1 MIQKIRNT
9 LQEQMLEYMFWK
21 RQNGSDFLIQV
32 SKLAY
37 LLKEWQVQRCFGG
50 KYERRFYWCKA
61 SRAVASGKDQE
72 KMNVVVPS
80 TDLYVTQFQKR

>member
-37 LLKEWQVQRCFGG
+37 LLK
-50 KYERRFYWCKA
+50 A
-61 SRAVASGKDQE
+61 
-72 KMNVVVPS
+72 
-80 TDLYVTQFQKR
+80 

>member
-32 SKLAY
+32 SKLAPCSTSDKY
-37 LLKEWQVQRCFGG
+37 SVLLVANMWGAFLMQGQQGSGEW
-50 KYERRFYWCKA
+50 
-61 SRAVASGKDQE
+61 
-72 KMNVVVPS
+72 
-80 TDLYVTQFQKR
+80 